1 MDSYQEQPYLLD
13 PYLERIVIPVIRGM
27 RRVLELLQRPMEV
40 KRPDG
45 KTFDDIFSNPIS
57 AGIKLDQIAQ
67 FLYWLTKIRGHKT
80 IGKYLTRTLMQSIR
94 FFPHDVQDL
103 PIVLSIFNIPDS
115 LTSPKAAINNKFV
128 DTRSWELRYILLLW
142 LSLICMIP
150 FDLSQFD
157 QLLPNQE
164 ISTSEQIEKIGWT
177 YQGFPGKERDSAALV
192 LARLMMRQ
200 DMATS
205 RLSLFLDDCLK
216 LLELGE
222 ECGNFKST
230 GILQVFCIIA
240 KLSRPAQLIEAL
252 PLLYRGLTLVEN
264 SPFVKINI
272 SFRKLRTKL
281 SGRIALISLLQK
293 KEISPMIEVIIQEL
307 LQGLQ
312 DKDTVVRWS
321 AAKYFGRIG
330 EKLSEDLSIQI
341 CDTILSLFS
350 IENSNESENVL
361 NLLALSEY
369 TWHGACLACAE
380 LVREKIFPLSR
391 IDILIKRVVQALHFE
406 QRKGIQNIGS
416 GVRDAAAYV
425 LWSLGRKYSVDEL
438 QPYKLELAI
447 QLVLQSLFDREVHI
461 RRAGSAAFQE
471 NVGRLGIFP
480 HGIEVLQSA
489 DFFTVGLRRS
499 AFLKAAPEISKFQV
513 YREPIVEHLIRVSV
527 PHWDIDIRELSAES
541 LSLIVKLDFDN
552 LYPKI
557 VDNMAAGVESKD
569 SNKVHGSLLTLV
581 ELAKHLRTLPESS
594 TVQSLI
600 NSIFCIILRVPES
613 TLKPYKSDPI
623 LIAICYGLEVSISA
637 DIDSC
642 SKFLESSYW
651 KQIVSFGLKRPN
663 DNLHQA
669 MEKLIAKVTRCGLGL
684 QDRQMFS
691 KTLRT
696 GQIVAKQASARCL
709 GGFVFQRD
717 PLRKNFEQNFRLLT
731 DCAKGQVGPP
741 FFLIWGK
748 SLRTVRCFKASSDS
762 SIMLLIAFKFVA
774 CSQEQFSKV
783 LSILIDGLS
792 YYTNGQRGDVGSWVR
807 VASMSGLVEL
817 IEFSIKVPSRASKF
831 LSQDLLKN
839 VISGLLKQVLD
850 FIDTPRETAWRKISK
865 VVHLAHCSLGP
876 NIKIDGTDSL
886 VQIFDHQETSN
897 QLREL
902 VYTFPKL
909 LELHKLLSNHIESDG
924 KIKSGLEVYFDSLV
938 EGIVLLIGSKGNVDT
953 AKATEM
959 FCDYIENL
967 DKQNSEA
974 VRVTVAN
981 IIELARTRTRAPK
994 LVTSCLET
1002 LAVLFDRNA
1011 LNSLDDEKSGKELLK
1026 RIFLIATNGL
1036 ERSKLNMIR
1045 VMAGIKMY

>member
-1 MDSYQEQPYLLD
+1 
-13 PYLERIVIPVIRGM
+13 
-27 RRVLELLQRPMEV
+27 
-40 KRPDG
+40 
-45 KTFDDIFSNPIS
+45 
-57 AGIKLDQIAQ
+57 
-67 FLYWLTKIRGHKT
+67 
-80 IGKYLTRTLMQSIR
+80 
-94 FFPHDVQDL
+94 
-103 PIVLSIFNIPDS
+103 
-115 LTSPKAAINNKFV
+115 V

-192 LARLMMRQ
+192 LARLMM
-200 DMATS
+200 
-205 RLSLFLDDCLK
+205 
-216 LLELGE
+216 
-222 ECGNFKST
+222 
-230 GILQVFCIIA
+230 
-240 KLSRPAQLIEAL
+240 RPAQLIEAL

-557 VDNMAAGVESKD
+557 VDNM
-569 SNKVHGSLLTLV
+569 
-581 ELAKHLRTLPESS
+581 
-594 TVQSLI
+594 
-600 NSIFCIILRVPES
+600 IFCIILRVPES

-731 DCAKGQVGPP
+731 DCAKGQ
-741 FFLIWGK
+741 FATESDTIELKRNTIE
-748 SLRTVRCFKASSDS
+748 SLVHILVNLGEEFENT
-762 SIMLLIAFKFVA
+762 

-792 YYTNGQRGDVGSWVR
+792 YYTNGQRGDVGSW
-807 VASMSGLVEL
+807 
-817 IEFSIKVPSRASKF
+817 F

-924 KIKSGLEVYFDSLV
+924 KIRSGLEVYFDSLV

-1045 VMAGIKMY
+1045 VMAGIKIIASLINFKCVRQEARLEFKKCLSHESPKVSFLEILNFIFIIIIYIVF